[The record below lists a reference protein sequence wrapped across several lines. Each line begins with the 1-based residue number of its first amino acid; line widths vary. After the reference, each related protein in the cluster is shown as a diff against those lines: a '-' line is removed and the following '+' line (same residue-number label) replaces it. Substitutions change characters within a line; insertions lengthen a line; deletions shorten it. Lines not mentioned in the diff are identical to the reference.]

1 MKKRI
6 YTLAVVFVLIFTSS
20 TFAHPGRTDSSQ
32 GHKDNKNKSG
42 LGSYHYHCGNSDA
55 HLHKDGICPYGN
67 SKSTSSNKVTTTPK
81 KQAPTTKGID
91 VIVNGTTLS
100 DAYAIQQD
108 GRTIVAIR
116 PICDALGVSLDWNAS
131 TQTAIGQKGNNIFQ
145 LVIGDKNAKVN
156 NAFVELDVPGKVI
169 DGKTLV
175 PVRFIGESLGAIVN
189 FDSSINA
196 VIVTTNN

>member
-6 YTLAVVFVLIFTSS
+6 YTLAIAFTLIFTSF
-20 TFAHPGRTDSSQ
+20 TFAHPGKTDSSG

-42 LGSYHYHCGNSDA
+42 LGSYHYHCGKNDA
-55 HLHKDGICPYGN
+55 HLHKDGVCPYGN
-67 SKSTSSNKVTTTPK
+67 SKSTSSNKATTTPK
-81 KQAPTTKGID
+81 KQAPTQKNVD
-91 VIVNGTTLS
+91 VVVNGITLS

-108 GRTIVAIR
+108 GRTMVAIR

-156 NAFVELDVPGKVI
+156 NGFVELDVPGKVI

-175 PVRFIGESLGAIVN
+175 PVRFIGESLGATVN
-189 FDSSINA
+189 FDSSIGA

>member
-6 YTLAVVFVLIFTSS
+6 YTLAVVFVLIFASS
-20 TFAHPGRTDSSQ
+20 TFAHPGRTDSNQ
-32 GHKDNKNKSG
+32 GHRDNKNKSG

-55 HLHKDGICPYGN
+55 HLHKDGVCPYGN
-67 SKSTSSNKVTTTPK
+67 STSSNKVTATPK
-81 KQAPTTKGID
+81 KQVPTQKGID

-116 PICDALGVSLDWNAS
+116 PICDALGVSLNWDGA
-131 TQTAIGQKGNNIFQ
+131 TQTAIGQKGNNTFQ
-145 LVIGDKNAKVN
+145 LTIGNKSAKVN
-156 NAFVELDVPGKVI
+156 DTLVELDVPGKVI
-169 DGKTLV
+169 EGKTLV
-175 PVRFIGESLGAIVN
+175 PVRFIGESLGATVN
-189 FDSSINA
+189 FDGSINA